1 MRHHSENDKRQGIHG
16 CRCLLS
22 VTSVEWCLMRVL
34 WYVALGGAVGS
45 VIRYLVGLA
54 VQNRSGMDFPVGTL
68 VVNISGCLLLG
79 FLIHYALATPAIT
92 PELRALLTTGLC
104 GGYTTFSTFSY
115 ETVTLIQDG
124 DWRRAILYV
133 GLSVAGSILAVM
145 LGIAGARQ
153 ILDLRHGL

>member
-1 MRHHSENDKRQGIHG
+1 
-16 CRCLLS
+16 
-22 VTSVEWCLMRVL
+22 MRVI

-45 VIRYLVGLA
+45 VIRYVVGLA
-54 VQNRSGMDFPVGTL
+54 LQSRSGLDFPVGTL
-68 VVNISGCLLLG
+68 LVNLSGLLLG

-124 DWRRAILYV
+124 DWRRATLYV

>member
-1 MRHHSENDKRQGIHG
+1 
-16 CRCLLS
+16 
-22 VTSVEWCLMRVL
+22 MRVI

-45 VIRYLVGLA
+45 VIRYVVGLA
-54 VQNRSGMDFPVGTL
+54 LQSRSGLDFPVGTL
-68 VVNISGCLLLG
+68 LVNLSGCLLLG

-124 DWRRAILYV
+124 DWRRATLYV

>member
-1 MRHHSENDKRQGIHG
+1 
-16 CRCLLS
+16 
-22 VTSVEWCLMRVL
+22 MRVI

-45 VIRYLVGLA
+45 VIRYVLGVAFQGRTGL
-54 VQNRSGMDFPVGTL
+54 DFPAGTL
-68 VVNISGCLLLG
+68 LVNISGCLLLG

-92 PELRALLTTGLC
+92 PEVRALLTTGLC

-115 ETVTLIQDG
+115 ETVALIQDG

-133 GLSVAGSILAVM
+133 GLSVVGSILAVM

-153 ILDLRHGL
+153 LLGLRQAL

>member
-1 MRHHSENDKRQGIHG
+1 
-16 CRCLLS
+16 
-22 VTSVEWCLMRVL
+22 MRVI

-45 VIRYLVGLA
+45 VIRYIVGLA
-54 VQNRSGMDFPVGTL
+54 VQSRSGLDFPVGTL
-68 VVNISGCLLLG
+68 LVNLSGCLLLG
-79 FLIHYALATPAIT
+79 FLIHYALAAPAIT

-115 ETVTLIQDG
+115 ETVTLMQDG
-124 DWRRAILYV
+124 DWRRATLYV